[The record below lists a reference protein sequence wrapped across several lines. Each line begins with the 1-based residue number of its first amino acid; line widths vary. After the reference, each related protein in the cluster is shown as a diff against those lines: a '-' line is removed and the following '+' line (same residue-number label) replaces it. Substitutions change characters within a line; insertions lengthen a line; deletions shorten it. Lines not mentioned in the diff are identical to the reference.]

1 MVVLGGGAML
11 AANAALAH
19 QFAVGIEGIVEGG
32 HAAPLCHT
40 GPSAKSRFAAIR
52 IINHR
57 PAAFCAAG
65 RCKTCTF
72 YAALPVKRAA
82 VGRPSSIGS
91 DGSRDH
97 SFQEPKYIRTSFTP
111 AFFSARKVFEARAPL
126 KQ

>member
-1 MVVLGGGAML
+1 MLGRGTVL
-11 AANAALAH
+11 AADAARSRQL
-19 QFAVGIEGIVEGG
+19 AVGIERIVEGG
-32 HAAPLCHT
+32 HAAIPLRDA
-40 GPSAKSRFAAIR
+40 GWLNGQAAAFRR
-52 IINHR
+52 IHR
-57 PAAFCAAG
+57 PAASSAAG
-65 RCKTCTF
+65 RCKPCMF
-72 YAALPVKRAA
+72 YAAFSVSPAS

>member
-1 MVVLGGGAML
+1 MFMFGRGAVLP
-11 AANAALAH
+11 ANAAGSDKSAL
-19 QFAVGIEGIVEGG
+19 GIEGIVEGG

-40 GPSAKSRFAAIR
+40 EPLRKSLPAAIGKLNR
-52 IINHR
+52 CL
-57 PAAFCAAG
+57 AAFHAA
-65 RCKTCTF
+65 RQRYACTF
-72 YAALPVKRAA
+72 YAALPVNRAA

-111 AFFSARKVFEARAPL
+111 AFFNARKVFDARAPL